1 MYMTRKNAS
10 KETINILINNAKS
23 AISDSEYIL
32 KNTELIK
39 SRLST
44 FDGANYLQ
52 LLFELLSGS
61 LLAVYEVC
69 SDMKNM
75 LSTDNV
81 YVKRFHMQMI
91 NLSQYEWC
99 KYLVGR
105 DHGGI
110 ILKLINHLNEQHQG
124 FKELEDIAQYV
135 RLLGKQCDTSL
146 RNITAHYD
154 NPDKMYSMLILL
166 NDEDIYA
173 KRVGDQLLVHDMI
186 LQYIS
191 PILQTITE
199 TLCTNNKECTYTK
212 SVDKYSIID
221 IINKKVAEALHNKE
235 KLDDVIA
242 EQIANAWENIE
253 SHKKNYTICEKAIE
267 YLTDKQ
273 VDCSRLTEIQAL
285 EELRWEVSFM
295 QYDLACSMN
304 SYLKADSNAE
314 RSICFMRAY
323 RNEISALSHLYGY
336 NDEYREKSIWSK
348 IRTVPEFKSIPLS
361 KEIEDELIALTSNF
375 DPNKRNLYTHYR
387 EDTKLNISERW
398 QCANE
403 MNHPEELMQMLRLVT
418 LCKKINQFLVSL
430 VSSMHLSEKQ
440 KNDEMLSPIR
450 KIKELAQKNNQQDIV
465 AISDKFLSIFSL
477 FDKKL

>member
-1 MYMTRKNAS
+1 MTRKNAS

-199 TLCTNNKECTYTK
+199 TLCTNNKECT
-212 SVDKYSIID
+212 
-221 IINKKVAEALHNKE
+221 
-235 KLDDVIA
+235 
-242 EQIANAWENIE
+242 
-253 SHKKNYTICEKAIE
+253 
-267 YLTDKQ
+267 
-273 VDCSRLTEIQAL
+273 
-285 EELRWEVSFM
+285 
-295 QYDLACSMN
+295 
-304 SYLKADSNAE
+304 
-314 RSICFMRAY
+314 
-323 RNEISALSHLYGY
+323 
-336 NDEYREKSIWSK
+336 
-348 IRTVPEFKSIPLS
+348 P
-361 KEIEDELIALTSNF
+361 
-375 DPNKRNLYTHYR
+375 
-387 EDTKLNISERW
+387 
-398 QCANE
+398 
-403 MNHPEELMQMLRLVT
+403 
-418 LCKKINQFLVSL
+418 
-430 VSSMHLSEKQ
+430 
-440 KNDEMLSPIR
+440 
-450 KIKELAQKNNQQDIV
+450 
-465 AISDKFLSIFSL
+465 
-477 FDKKL
+477 

>member
-1 MYMTRKNAS
+1 MTRKNAS

-418 LCKKINQFLVSL
+418 LCKKNNQFLVSL

>member
-1 MYMTRKNAS
+1 MTRKNAS
-10 KETINILINNAKS
+10 KETINILITNAKS

-44 FDGANYLQ
+44 FDGATYLK

-375 DPNKRNLYTHYR
+375 EPSKRNLYTHYR

>member
-1 MYMTRKNAS
+1 MTRKNAS

-23 AISDSEYIL
+23 AISDSEHIL

-105 DHGGI
+105 NHGGVI
-110 ILKLINHLNEQHQG
+110 PKLINHLNDSHKETI
-124 FKELEDIAQYV
+124 ELESILQQL
-135 RLLGKQCDTSL
+135 RLLGKKCDAGL

-154 NPDKMYSMLILL
+154 NPNTMYSKLVTL

-191 PILQTITE
+191 PILQMITE
-199 TLCTNNKECTYTK
+199 ILCTNNRECTYTR

-221 IINKKVAEALHNKE
+221 IINKKVAEAFHNKE
-235 KLDDVIA
+235 KLDIVVTG
-242 EQIANAWENIE
+242 QIANAWENIE

-304 SYLKADSNAE
+304 SYLKADSNVE

-430 VSSMHLSEKQ
+430 VSSMHLSDKQ

-465 AISDKFLSIFSL
+465 DISDKFLSIFSL